1 MSRARTPFEILGVTP
16 ADDMATIRMAWRA
29 KVRRLHPD
37 VVGNTQAASNL
48 LAEVNAA
55 FDALQGHE
63 PSKAA
68 KAAQAAEEERVARM
82 VARKAREAALQRA
95 ELRRRK
101 EAVEAKRRLAALERA
116 KVEAIKER
124 LQGHMG
130 TLQAKAANGYAAARK
145 ILAA

>member
-1 MSRARTPFEILGVTP
+1 MSRARTPFEILDVTP

-37 VVGNTQAASNL
+37 VVGNTRAASNR

-55 FDALQGHE
+55 FDALQGHA
-63 PSKAA
+63 PLKAA
-68 KAAQAAEEERVARM
+68 KAAQAAEKERVARM
-82 VARKAREAALQRA
+82 AANIAHEAALQRA
-95 ELRRRK
+95 KLRRRK
-101 EAVEAKRRLAALERA
+101 EAEEAKRRRTELERA
-116 KVEAIKER
+116 KAEAIKDR

-130 TLQAKAANGYAAARK
+130 TVQAKAANGYAAARK